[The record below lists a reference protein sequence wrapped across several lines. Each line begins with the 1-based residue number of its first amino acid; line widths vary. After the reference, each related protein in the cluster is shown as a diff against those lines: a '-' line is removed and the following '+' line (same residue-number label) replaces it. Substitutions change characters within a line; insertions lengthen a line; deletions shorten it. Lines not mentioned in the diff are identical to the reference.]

1 LRILGQ
7 CLICYF
13 SQRSLK
19 GLLLTNCCAIVTKL
33 HHFQSANC
41 YDMYELHVP
50 RGEHPKLFWGS
61 VKYLRTD
68 FLHVNI
74 WKRRVSYTGNH
85 IDLRI
90 SEMAFLL
97 CAEPFAINISVHDY
111 VYISLCPVILEMWLH
126 KRCKGPNNFSKLK
139 SLERRKWYFQSLIFE
154 LKINWYNRS
163 VWSTETMLI

>member
-1 LRILGQ
+1 
-7 CLICYF
+7 
-13 SQRSLK
+13 
-19 GLLLTNCCAIVTKL
+19 
-33 HHFQSANC
+33 
-41 YDMYELHVP
+41 MYELHVP

-126 KRCKGPNNFSKLK
+126 KRCKGPNNFAKLK
-139 SLERRKWYFQSLIFE
+139 SLERRKWYLESHFRTENKLVQPLGMEHGNNADLIN
-154 LKINWYNRS
+154 IVS
-163 VWSTETMLI
+163 AISII